1 MSPEGTALRS
11 AAALGALKRFASG
24 RPAPVEEAC
33 ELCAAK
39 VSSLHPHLLE
49 PATRRILCSCDPCAI
64 LFQDRTDGRYR
75 RVPRD
80 VRALSAEAVS
90 NTQWDALGLPV
101 HLVFFVRSS
110 IAGKVVALY
119 PSPAGAMESSLP
131 LDGWTAIEAAVPAVQ
146 TMQADVEALLV
157 YRVRDQRVHLLAPID
172 ECYRLVGL
180 VRARRGHVSTAGVDG
195 EVAAFLDALKE
206 RALPA

>member
-1 MSPEGTALRS
+1 MRTATG
-11 AAALGALKRFASG
+11 ALGALKRFANG
-24 RPAPVEEAC
+24 PREPVEEAC

-39 VSSLHPHLLE
+39 VAPVHPHLVE
-49 PATRRILCSCDPCAI
+49 PATRRILCACDPCAI
-64 LFQDRTDGRYR
+64 LFQDRTEGRYR

-80 VRALSAEAVS
+80 VRALPADALS
-90 NTQWDALGLPV
+90 NALWDALGLPV

-110 IAGKVVALY
+110 PARKVVALY

-131 LDGWTAIEAAVPAVQ
+131 LEGWAAIEAANPAVAA
-146 TMQADVEALLV
+146 MQADVEALLV
-157 YRVRDQRVHLLAPID
+157 YRVRDQRVHLLTPID

-195 EVAAFLDALKE
+195 EVADFLESLKE
-206 RALPA
+206 RAQPA